1 MAGGARWVLRV
12 LVVLVAGYFLW
23 SLATGGPGTSREPRP
38 LLVFGAASL
47 QDALA
52 DLAEGWR
59 ADGGG
64 PLLFSFAGSATLARQ
79 IEQGAPADIFISADQ
94 AWMDALQADGLVAA
108 GTRFDLAGNA
118 LVVVAPAPRGLP
130 PPGQIDLSM
139 PGALAAALG
148 GQGRLAVAEV
158 GAVPAGRY
166 ARQALEAT
174 GHWPGVRG
182 RLAQADNVRLALQ
195 FVARGEAPLG
205 IVYATDARQDPRVRE
220 VARFDAAAHAPIVYP
235 AAGMAASGNPD
246 AADAFLAWLRGP
258 SARAILA
265 RHGFGEP

>member
-12 LVVLVAGYFLW
+12 LMVLVAGYFLW
-23 SLATGGPGTSREPRP
+23 SLATGGLGPSREPRP

-47 QDALA
+47 QDVLA
-52 DLAEGWR
+52 DLADAWR

-64 PLLFSFAGSATLARQ
+64 TLLFSFAGSATLARQ
-79 IEQGAPADIFISADQ
+79 IEQGAPADVFISADR

-108 GTRFDLAGNA
+108 DTRFDLAGNA
-118 LVVVAPAPRGLP
+118 LVVVAPASPVTPVVL
-130 PPGQIDLSM
+130 DLST

-148 GQGRLAVAEV
+148 ERGRLALAEV
-158 GAVPAGRY
+158 EAVPAGRY

-174 GHWPGVRG
+174 GHWPGVRD

-205 IVYATDARQDPRVRE
+205 IVYATDARQDPRMRE

-235 AAGMAASGNPD
+235 AARMAASGNPD